1 MILPATREDL
11 GQMKV
16 LGWVNFL
23 LCLTNTV
30 FLILLITSAK
40 EPNKTLTP
48 AQEYKLSQATKAM
61 EEVANFIKAP
71 K

>member
-11 GQMKV
+11 GQIKV

-48 AQEYKLSQATKAM
+48 AQEYKLFQATKAM
-61 EEVANFIKAP
+61 EEVANFIKVP

>member
-1 MILPATREDL
+1 MILPATKEDL
-11 GQMKV
+11 GQIKV
-16 LGWVNFL
+16 LGWVSFL

-30 FLILLITSAK
+30 CLILLIANAK

-48 AQEYKLSQATKAM
+48 AQEHKLFQATKSM